1 MRYAACLLMLL
12 LLLPLF
18 TGCSALITLPE
29 RVNEP
34 RSVQLL
40 QHGRHSSLL
49 LTAEDQSR
57 LRYSFGDWAWYVESN
72 QNLASG
78 SRALFKDSKGAL
90 GRQHIV
96 AAEADEQLETKVGV
110 GIGKAYLFQ
119 VEAAQVDALIASL
132 EQQFTASQSAP
143 FYSAERHLSFV
154 PHTRPYSYSYNS
166 NHQTAD
172 WLRALGLQVQGNPTW
187 GNWRVKETAT
197 AKGQH

>member
-18 TGCSALITLPE
+18 TGCSALITSPE

-49 LTAEDQSR
+49 LTAADQSR
-57 LRYSFGDWAWYVESN
+57 LRYSFGDWAWYVESD
-72 QNLASG
+72 QSLTSG

-90 GRQHIV
+90 GRQMIAPTTPGENL
-96 AAEADEQLETKVGV
+96 AAKVGV
-110 GIGKAYLFQ
+110 GIGQAYLFQ
-119 VEAAQVDALIASL
+119 VEAAQVDALIKSL
-132 EQQFTASQSAP
+132 EQQFAASQNVP

-166 NHQTAD
+166 NHQAAD
-172 WLRALGLQVQGNPTW
+172 WLRALGLQVQGNPAW
-187 GNWRVKETAT
+187 GNWRVKDSTA
-197 AKGQH
+197 AKNH